1 VGHKPPSIREKLS
14 YALFR
19 RRREGWFM
27 KRVFPALSMLAVTAF
42 NALLKDTG
50 PLNSVLAALATL
62 IIGGLY
68 GAPVLHRLIPGRE

>member
-1 VGHKPPSIREKLS
+1 
-14 YALFR
+14 
-19 RRREGWFM
+19 M